1 MSLEPRG
8 HVAVQE
14 ITPAMLKVFI
24 VLGGLTGPDGYAVS
38 PGMLTLA
45 YRLTPFGQI
54 TTYRWTS
61 HREVTRDI
69 AHLDPNDKIVL
80 IGYSG
85 GGFAITRVADQLN
98 RNRPRKIDL
107 LIAYDPSPTWSMK
120 SLGSNVAKAIC
131 YCNSMPFMLGL
142 GGAELRGESVE
153 TIPIYE
159 HHLAVQF
166 DEGLHGRT
174 IAEIEKLAN
183 ADTDQNDPV
192 KQP

>member
-1 MSLEPRG
+1 
-8 HVAVQE
+8 
-14 ITPAMLKVFI
+14 MLKVFI

-61 HREVTRDI
+61 QREVTRDI

-98 RNRPRKIDL
+98 GNRPRKIDL

-120 SLGSNVAKAIC
+120 SLGENVAKAIC
-131 YCNSMPFMLGL
+131 YCNSMPFIMGL

-166 DEGLHGRT
+166 DEGLHSRT

>member
-8 HVAVQE
+8 NVARKF
-14 ITPAMLKVFI
+14 IPAMLKVFI

-45 YRLTPFGQI
+45 YRLTAFGQI

-61 HREVTRDI
+61 QREVTRDI

-98 RNRPRKIDL
+98 GNQPRKIDL
-107 LIAYDPSPTWSMK
+107 LIAYDPSPPWRMA
-120 SLGSNVAKAIC
+120 SLGRNVAKAIC
-131 YCNSMPFMLGL
+131 YCNSMPLMLGL

-153 TIPIYE
+153 TVPIYE
-159 HHLAVQF
+159 QHLAVQF
-166 DEGLHGRT
+166 DENLHRRT
-174 IAEIEKLAN
+174 IAEVEKLGDRD
-183 ADTDQNDPV
+183 ADKSEPLHNP
-192 KQP
+192 

>member
-1 MSLEPRG
+1 
-8 HVAVQE
+8 
-14 ITPAMLKVFI
+14 MLKVFI

-38 PGMLTLA
+38 PGMLMLA
-45 YRLTPFGQI
+45 YRLTAFGQI

-61 HREVTRDI
+61 QREVTRDI

-98 RNRPRKIDL
+98 GNRPRKIDL

-120 SLGSNVAKAIC
+120 SLGRNVAKAIC

-166 DEGLHGRT
+166 DEGLHSRT